1 MTYSI
6 RTIQNEDTKEI
17 KDFSSNDFSKIVNL
31 LWSDDAFLN
40 EFEILEDGKWIGNDQ
55 DINILE
61 YYGYDITPENIK
73 DKLITLQ

>member
-6 RTIQNEDTKEI
+6 RTIQNENTSII
-17 KDFSSNDFSKIVNL
+17 KDFSTNDFSKIVNL
-31 LWSDDAFLN
+31 LWLDDAFLN

-55 DINILE
+55 DVNILE

-73 DKLITLQ
+73 NKLITMQ